1 MNQGRGNKKKKLLE
15 TCTEGRGKNK
25 LRKRMEEEGNQ
36 PGKEMNQES
45 ENHSRFYLVNIFAKK
60 KEKSKHWRGGG
71 RGMLQ
76 EMSQIKGKV
85 GAVWALQ
92 GRTEEGS

>member
-1 MNQGRGNKKKKLLE
+1 
-15 TCTEGRGKNK
+15 
-25 LRKRMEEEGNQ
+25 MEEEGNQ

-92 GRTEEGS
+92 GRTEEGKQLIMFYVYLYVKECKCWHPDCC